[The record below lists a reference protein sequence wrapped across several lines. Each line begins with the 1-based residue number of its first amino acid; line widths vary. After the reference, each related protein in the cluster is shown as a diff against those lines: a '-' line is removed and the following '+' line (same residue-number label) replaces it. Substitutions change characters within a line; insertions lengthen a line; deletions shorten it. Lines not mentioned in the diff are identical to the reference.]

1 MAVQWAFRQRHPRWG
16 VALSAATTT
25 ALLAALFLAAASTG
39 APAPSSPGASLSLTT
54 PLPPPPGQPVFVVYR
69 GAPRVDTGAAGAM
82 QATLL
87 SGTVPPTPAN
97 ARMIAEQDCHVD
109 AAGVEHCIHLLL
121 MPDGSVLTVHHDH
134 VAAATCP
141 EVGDPVTVERAGSG

>member
-16 VALSAATTT
+16 VALSVATTTSLVAALFFAAATTT
-25 ALLAALFLAAASTG
+25 APAS
-39 APAPSSPGASLSLTT
+39 PSPGAALSLTT

-87 SGTVPPTPAN
+87 SGTVLPTPAD
-97 ARMIAEQDCHVD
+97 ARMIAEEDCHVD

-121 MPDGSVLTVHHDH
+121 LPDGSVLTVHHDH
-134 VAAATCP
+134 VPAAACP
-141 EVGDPVTVERAGSG
+141 EVGDAVTVERAGSG